1 MRQTILLKAAFDA
14 KQHLTQRGY
23 NLYKTYLSVQVV
35 PFDDSI
41 LQDASKMADL
51 PASPSTDAV
60 TPRLA
65 HA

>member
-14 KQHLTQRGY
+14 KGVLFVQ
-23 NLYKTYLSVQVV
+23 NLPFCTGF
-35 PFDDSI
+35 PFDASI

-51 PASPSTDAV
+51 PASPSADAV